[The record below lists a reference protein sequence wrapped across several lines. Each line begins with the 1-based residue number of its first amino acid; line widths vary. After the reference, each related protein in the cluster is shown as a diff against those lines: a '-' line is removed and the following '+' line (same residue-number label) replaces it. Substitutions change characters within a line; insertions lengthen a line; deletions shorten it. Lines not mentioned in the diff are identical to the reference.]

1 MREFYASGAAC
12 PTVAALLVKA
22 CQQQVK
28 ACQQLVKHSMRQVL
42 RVLRADA
49 TNSVE
54 ERAGAKPE
62 EKSGKNKSKKGADDE
77 FIDDDDSD

>member
-1 MREFYASGAAC
+1 MREFYA
-12 PTVAALLVKA
+12 
-22 CQQQVK
+22 
-28 ACQQLVKHSMRQVL
+28 MRQVL

-54 ERAGAKPE
+54 ERASAKQE
-62 EKSGKNKSKKGADDE
+62 ETSGKNKSKEGADDE

>member
-1 MREFYASGAAC
+1 MREFYAI
-12 PTVAALLVKA
+12 
-22 CQQQVK
+22 
-28 ACQQLVKHSMRQVL
+28 RQVL

-54 ERAGAKPE
+54 ERASAKQE